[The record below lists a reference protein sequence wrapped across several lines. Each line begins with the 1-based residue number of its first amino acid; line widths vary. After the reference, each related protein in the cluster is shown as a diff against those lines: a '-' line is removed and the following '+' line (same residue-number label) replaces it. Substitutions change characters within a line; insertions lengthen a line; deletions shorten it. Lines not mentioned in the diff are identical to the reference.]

1 MEIRALKIAKEEI
14 NKKLVLSKNKNKN
27 KNGAFH
33 GIKTRQLL
41 RLAFKTLVCFIDKK
55 LLKPYMNL
63 FDFARLCAKI
73 IGIQC

>member
-33 GIKTRQLL
+33 GIKTR
-41 RLAFKTLVCFIDKK
+41 
-55 LLKPYMNL
+55 
-63 FDFARLCAKI
+63 
-73 IGIQC
+73 